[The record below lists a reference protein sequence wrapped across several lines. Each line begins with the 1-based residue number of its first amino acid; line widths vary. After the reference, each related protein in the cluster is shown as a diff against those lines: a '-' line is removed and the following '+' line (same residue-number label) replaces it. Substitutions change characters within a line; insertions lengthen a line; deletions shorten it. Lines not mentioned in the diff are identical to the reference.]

1 MSNPTQK
8 DYQQIAK
15 ALNNHYGGFEITENH
30 LCNVAILESY
40 VPDSPGWS
48 GDIALVV
55 HGGGSCFKDILYR
68 IEDKWTWVESM
79 NEGDYNCNK
88 ELI

>member
-1 MSNPTQK
+1 MSNPTEK
-8 DYQQIAK
+8 DYQQIAE

-30 LCNVAILESY
+30 LNNVAILESY
-40 VPDSPGWS
+40 MSDSPSWT

-79 NEGDYNCNK
+79 NEGEYNCNK

>member
-8 DYQQIAK
+8 DYQQIAE

-30 LCNVAILESY
+30 LNNVAILKSY
-40 VPDSPGWS
+40 NPDSPSWS

-55 HGGGSCFKDILYR
+55 HGESCFKDILYR
-68 IEDKWTWVESM
+68 IDNKWTWVESM
-79 NEGDYNCNK
+79 NEGDYDCNK

>member
-15 ALNNHYGGFEITENH
+15 ALNDHYGGFEITENH
-30 LCNVAILESY
+30 LNNVAILKSY
-40 VPDSPGWS
+40 CPDSPSWS

-68 IEDKWTWVESM
+68 IDNKWTWAESM
-79 NEGDYNCNK
+79 NEGEYDCNK

>member
-15 ALNNHYGGFEITENH
+15 ALNDHYGGFEITENH
-30 LCNVAILESY
+30 LNNVAILKSY
-40 VPDSPGWS
+40 NPDCPSWS

-55 HGGGSCFKDILYR
+55 HGQSCFKDILYR
-68 IEDKWTWVESM
+68 IDNKRNWAESM
-79 NEGDYNCNK
+79 NEGEYNCNK

>member
-1 MSNPTQK
+1 MSIPTEK
-8 DYQQIAK
+8 DYEEIAQ
-15 ALNNHYGGFEITENH
+15 ALNEHYGDFELDY

-40 VPDSPGWS
+40 VPDSPGWA

-68 IEDKWTWVESM
+68 IENKWTWVESM
-79 NEGDYNCNK
+79 NEGYYDYNK